1 MATQT
6 SRIGVIFAKIQETT
20 TEVQQT
26 VVRAMSYWADGQG
39 TKNHSLTVETTEEA
53 LVKTVALFEQLRA
66 LRSALGKVK
75 AMEAQGGSAG

>member
-1 MATQT
+1 
-6 SRIGVIFAKIQETT
+6 
-20 TEVQQT
+20 
-26 VVRAMSYWADGQG
+26 MSDWADGQG

-53 LVKTVALFEQLRA
+53 LVKTVALFEHLRA